1 MDGLFLA
8 SQRGSETTSFPGD
21 GKKRDPGNEVR
32 SETQKFSM
40 KQDDEGQI
48 PLIAVI
54 SGFNT

>member
-21 GKKRDPGNEVR
+21 GKKRDPGNEVG

-48 PLIAVI
+48 IAVI
-54 SGFNT
+54 SGFST